1 MASSLKL
8 AGLSTCAKAASPLKW
23 SSFIKIAGAAVASFF
38 FSGLAGCQRPSR
50 QPVTVTVL
58 DPEWS
63 QPDELPSAEHES
75 QEFTRETGILAKHLP
90 VPETSL
96 SQLGLWRKL
105 LQEGGPT
112 PDVLAIDVIWPGILN
127 EYLVDLKPYAAAELS
142 SEDPELV
149 ASYTVSG
156 KVVALPYHPQIGV
169 LAYRVDLLLEYA
181 YNHPPRTWD
190 ESTLK
195 MFLCDRSV
203 AVCIKPGARDVQT
216 RLKDKTANGPAYFCD
231 KEIP

>member
-1 MASSLKL
+1 METKIPRSTNCRVRNVRHSRTHLCTVAGSVALLSLAL
-8 AGLSTCAKAASPLKW
+8 ALE
-23 SSFIKIAGAAVASFF
+23 
-38 FSGLAGCQRPSR
+38 GCRPSPR

-63 QPDELPSAEHES
+63 QPDELPGAEQAS
-75 QEFTRETGILAKHLP
+75 QEFTRETGILIKHLP

-96 SQLGLWRKL
+96 SQLDLWRKL
-105 LQEGGPT
+105 LREGGGT
-112 PDVLAIDVIWPGILN
+112 PDVLGIDVIWPGILD
-127 EYLVDLKPYAAAELS
+127 EYLIDLKPYAAAELS
-142 SEDPELV
+142 AEDPELV
-149 ASYTVSG
+149 ASYTVAG

-169 LAYRVDLLLEYA
+169 LAYRVDLLLEYG